1 MAEQRS
7 YDQYCPIAYALDLV
21 GDRWTLLILRDLAVH
36 GPRRFGELRRGLV
49 GIPPN
54 LLSARLQLLVA
65 EGILDHD
72 TSNPARPEY
81 LLTEQGRAIQ
91 PVLAALVRFGTP
103 RLELDTDDR
112 LPPVNAVHMML
123 LSHARRPRNT
133 ETASYEVVVDGELF
147 HIGLDDQPTGLPR
160 GRVVTDAHTLLAL
173 RRGVLRLADAVAG
186 GRIVVDGPADLLD
199 GFVEQY
205 GLG

>member
-21 GDRWTLLILRDLAVH
+21 GDRWTLLILRDLVVH

-65 EGILDHD
+65 EGFLVHD
-72 TSNPARPEY
+72 TANPARPEY
-81 LLTEQGRAIQ
+81 VLTDHGRSIQ

-112 LPPVNAVHMML
+112 LPPVNAVHTML
-123 LSHARRPRNT
+123 LSHSRRPKNA
-133 ETASYEVVVDGELF
+133 EVASYEVVVDGELF
-147 HIGLDDQPTGLPR
+147 HIGLDDQPAGLPR
-160 GRVVTDAHTLLAL
+160 GRVITDAHTLLAI
-173 RRGVLRLADAVAG
+173 RRGVVRLADAHAS
-186 GRIVVDGPADLLD
+186 GRVLVDGPEDLLA
-199 GFVEQY
+199 GFADQY
-205 GLG
+205 GLV

>member
-1 MAEQRS
+1 M
-7 YDQYCPIAYALDLV
+7 
-21 GDRWTLLILRDLAVH
+21 
-36 GPRRFGELRRGLV
+36 
-49 GIPPN
+49 
-54 LLSARLQLLVA
+54 
-65 EGILDHD
+65 
-72 TSNPARPEY
+72 
-81 LLTEQGRAIQ
+81 
-91 PVLAALVRFGTP
+91 
-103 RLELDTDDR
+103 
-112 LPPVNAVHMML
+112 
-123 LSHARRPRNT
+123 
-133 ETASYEVVVDGELF
+133 VVDGELF